1 MPHTDGSVIGSM
13 HELTIIRI
21 IRKKYE
27 QQGAEPPG
35 CALARHCKLDDCIR
49 RFDMNSSG
57 AAHALIHIWSEAPFM
72 RYSSKA
78 AVAIIVEQKQSLISR
93 RMRELVGA
101 CARMPLCA
109 ALCQYIQATP

>member
-1 MPHTDGSVIGSM
+1 
-13 HELTIIRI
+13 
-21 IRKKYE
+21 
-27 QQGAEPPG
+27 
-35 CALARHCKLDDCIR
+35 
-49 RFDMNSSG
+49 MNSSG